1 MLVFNKNNPISALEM
16 QEIIQKLIDHG
27 YGEYVDCLL
36 SNEAICYTKKS
47 RLNKS
52 ATCREMGK
60 KNKELEDAIKQMKE
74 LLRNEFPD
82 YFVD

>member
-1 MLVFNKNNPISALEM
+1 MLVFNKSNPISALEM
-16 QEIIQKLIDHG
+16 QEIIQKLIDNG

-36 SNEAICYTKKS
+36 LNESICYTKKS

-52 ATCREMGK
+52 ATCRKMDK
-60 KNKELEDAIKQMKE
+60 KNKELEDAIKQMRE

-82 YFVD
+82 YAD